1 VVNQDKTRQQ
11 RLIERQ
17 ALIEDDPDPSI
28 QLLAAALDLMIMLRD
43 EGVELDDVE
52 TALIDHIG
60 VFLKEYL
67 GRTTGSGME
76 VG

>member
-1 VVNQDKTRQQ
+1 MVNQDKTRQQ